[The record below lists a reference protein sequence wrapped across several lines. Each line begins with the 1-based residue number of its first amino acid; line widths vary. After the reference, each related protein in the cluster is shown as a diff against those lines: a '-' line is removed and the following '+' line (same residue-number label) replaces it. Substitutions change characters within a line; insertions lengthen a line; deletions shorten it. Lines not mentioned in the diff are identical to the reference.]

1 MEFAFVSKLEE
12 TSGAESARPQAPPG
26 TPELVGSSGG
36 GQKPEPS
43 SGERTSL
50 KLPAVVIAGITV
62 RRRCTDD
69 LREKS
74 DKAIIVVSV

>member
-1 MEFAFVSKLEE
+1 MQTAALAFTCGIRFCGQTGGNLRRKERSSASSPK
-12 TSGAESARPQAPPG
+12 TSEP
-26 TPELVGSSGG
+26 VDYSS
-36 GQKPEPS
+36 
-43 SGERTSL
+43 ERTSL
-50 KLPAVVIAGITV
+50 KLPAVVIAGTTV